1 MQDIVFLIIKI
12 FFVILAVSVIG
23 MLAAIIIRKSK
34 QNDEVDITK
43 ENPRD

>member
-23 MLAAIIIRKSK
+23 MLIAIVLKKSK
-34 QNDEVDITK
+34 YKDDDLVIDDK
-43 ENPRD
+43 HK

>member
-43 ENPRD
+43 ENSRD

>member
-23 MLAAIIIRKSK
+23 MLVAIILRKSK
-34 QNDEVDITK
+34 QNSEASMTK
-43 ENPRD
+43 ENSKD